1 MDGVKVFKPTRNDKK
16 LARPF
21 QFSKESGKS
30 ILLNRSQLIQ
40 TKLNF
45 NKKEGSESVGKEVF
59 KC

>member
-21 QFSKESGKS
+21 PFPKESGKS

-45 NKKEGSESVGKEVF
+45 NKKEGSESVGKEIF
-59 KC
+59 